1 MGKRT
6 KNSKFEDDG
15 RVIAPMNV
23 EGMPWYKPPDQR
35 TSAQS
40 PQRRMHDAEC
50 GIDRQEQSDESSAQ
64 STPPLLTRSEKLA
77 FSFGVLKAALLVSL
91 VFIGAL
97 LAFILFCTE
106 IWFR

>member
-1 MGKRT
+1 
-6 KNSKFEDDG
+6 
-15 RVIAPMNV
+15 MNV
-23 EGMPWYKPPDQR
+23 VGMPWYMPRKQR
-35 TSAQS
+35 SGDGGIRNS
-40 PQRRMHDAEC
+40 EL
-50 GIDRQEQSDESSAQ
+50 GIDGCDQGNGSGAY
-64 STPPLLTRSEKLA
+64 TMPPVLTRREKLA